1 MQAVGYVRVSTE
13 RTQGA
18 DGNGAEAQRDR
29 LQAAA
34 AERGWDLELVTEV
47 ASAGTMRKRPELLAL
62 LERLDRGE
70 LQALVVTKVDRL
82 ARSVA
87 DVAHL
92 AQRADANGWALVVL
106 DLGLDTSTPAGRFVL
121 QTMASVAELE
131 RALISQRTRE
141 GLAVVRKRG
150 KRLGRPVQLPAQV
163 RERIVAERAE
173 GATLTAIADR
183 LTAEG
188 VPTAQGGQRWYAST
202 VRKVLLG
209 VWADAEAARLAE
221 LERDRLAQLVTEV
234 VLAAETAPVVAA

>member
-18 DGNGAEAQRDR
+18 DGNGAEDQRDR
-29 LQAAA
+29 LTAAA
-34 AERGWDLELVTEV
+34 AERGWELELVTEV

-82 ARSVA
+82 ARSVGDMA
-87 DVAHL
+87 AL

-121 QTMASVAELE
+121 QTMANVAELE
-131 RALISQRTRE
+131 RALISQRTKDA
-141 GLAVVRKRG
+141 LAVVRKRG
-150 KRLGRPVQLPAQV
+150 KRLGRPVQLAQAV
-163 RERIVAERAE
+163 RERIVAMRAE
-173 GATLTAIADR
+173 GASLQAIADR

-188 VPTAQGGQRWYAST
+188 VPTAQGGVRWYPST
-202 VRKVLLG
+202 VRKVLLS
-209 VWADAEAARLAE
+209 VQAD
-221 LERDRLAQLVTEV
+221 Q
-234 VLAAETAPVVAA
+234 VVAA

>member
-1 MQAVGYVRVSTE
+1 MVYGQGVDRTEGGTMQAVGYVRVSTE

-18 DGNGAEAQRDR
+18 DGNGAEGQRDR
-29 LQAAA
+29 LAAAA
-34 AERGWDLELVTEV
+34 AERGWELELVTEV

-82 ARSVA
+82 ARSVG

-92 AQRADANGWALVVL
+92 AQRAEANGWALVVL

-121 QTMASVAELE
+121 QTMANVAELE

-150 KRLGRPVQLPAQV
+150 KRLGRPVQLAQAV

-173 GATLTAIADR
+173 GGPEGTLQAIADR

-188 VPTAQGGQRWYAST
+188 VPTAQGGVRWYPST
-202 VRKVLLG
+202 VRKVLLS
-209 VWADAEAARLAE
+209 VQAD
-221 LERDRLAQLVTEV
+221 Q
-234 VLAAETAPVVAA
+234 VVAA

>member
-13 RTQGA
+13 VQGG
-18 DGNGAEAQRDR
+18 DGNGAEGQRDR
-29 LQAAA
+29 LAAAA
-34 AERGWDLELVTEV
+34 AERGWELELVTEV

-82 ARSVA
+82 ARSVG

-92 AQRADANGWALVVL
+92 AQRAEANGWALVVL

-121 QTMASVAELE
+121 QTMANVAELE

-141 GLAVVRKRG
+141 AMAVVRKRG
-150 KRLGRPVQLPAQV
+150 KRLGRPVQLAQAV
-163 RERIVAERAE
+163 RERIVANRAE
-173 GATLTAIADR
+173 GATLQAIADQ

-188 VPTAQGGQRWYAST
+188 VPTARGGARWYPST
-202 VRKVLLG
+202 VRKVLLS
-209 VWADAEAARLAE
+209 VTEDEQAAVRAEAHRLAE
-221 LERDRLAQLVTEV
+221 LAK
-234 VLAAETAPVVAA
+234 VAA